1 MTMFAMDNRFATPS
15 LDLKRSENDFHE
27 DQTIRF
33 GPSGFNMAAV
43 RIVPCAYIEYK
54 TKSLY

>member
-1 MTMFAMDNRFATPS
+1 MTMFAMDNGFGTPS

-43 RIVPCAYIEYK
+43 RIVPCAYIEYETK
-54 TKSLY
+54 TLY